1 MWYAIG
7 AIVLFNLLVFAF
19 IYGAGKANKAYD
31 KSMDEYFGDPE
42 PYGPGDIVEQG
53 RSMIKK
59 NQQAFG
65 PLVYPVRF
73 VKSLIR
79 KRHGHL

>member
-1 MWYAIG
+1 MGYAIG
-7 AIVLFNLLVFAF
+7 AIVLFNLFVFAF
-19 IYGAGKANKAYD
+19 KAWD
-31 KSMDEYFGDPE
+31 KSREKSMFE
-42 PYGPGDIVEQG
+42 DIIEQG
-53 RSMIKK
+53 RSQIKK

-79 KRHGHL
+79 KGHGHH

>member
-19 IYGAGKANKAYD
+19 MYGAGKANKAWD
-31 KSMDEYFGDPE
+31 KAMAEHYGDPE
-42 PYGPGDIVEQG
+42 PYGPEDIIEQG
-53 RSMIKK
+53 RSQIKK

-65 PLVYPVRF
+65 LLVYPVRF

-79 KRHGHL
+79 KRHGHH